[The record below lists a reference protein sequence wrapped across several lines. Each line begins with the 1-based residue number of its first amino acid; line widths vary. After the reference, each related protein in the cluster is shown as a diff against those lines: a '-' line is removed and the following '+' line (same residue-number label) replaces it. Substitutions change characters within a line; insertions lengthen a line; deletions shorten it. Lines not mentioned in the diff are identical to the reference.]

1 MPTNWK
7 FDHIENKHT
16 LYCGKDCMKRFGTSL
31 REHAKNIIGFQ
42 KKKQMLL
49 FTKEVLKYIKMQ
61 RHEHFYKHLL

>member
-16 LYCGKDCMKRFGTSL
+16 LHCGKDCMKRFGTSL

-42 KKKQMLL
+42 KKKQILL
-49 FTKEVLKYIKMQ
+49 LTKEVLKYIKMQ